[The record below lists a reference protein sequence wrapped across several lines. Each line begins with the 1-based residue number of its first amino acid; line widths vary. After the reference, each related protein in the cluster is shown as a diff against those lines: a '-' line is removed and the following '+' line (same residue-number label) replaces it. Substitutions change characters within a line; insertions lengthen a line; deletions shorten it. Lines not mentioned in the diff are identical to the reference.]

1 MFDRTPNPAPP
12 GFVHVD
18 LDGLWTLAA
27 CYGFD
32 EGDTWD
38 RDPVF
43 AFALPRMLDLFD
55 RLEIRATFFIV
66 GRDLEHPDKR
76 RLIGE
81 IAERGHELANHTR
94 SHRFGLEL
102 APEADLLEEIAG
114 AQTALTQLTG
124 RAPLGFR
131 APGYDAGPRVLAA
144 CAAAGLRYDGSALP
158 THWGPL
164 LRFMAG
170 RLRTQVRDEVFD
182 EFESDYGTPTEP
194 GAGAEGAEPISAEVL
209 RGQYGSG
216 AWGSGARGALAP
228 QWANLEVKTEAAS
241 GTNGPE
247 TDPDTDPKAT
257 PLLRLP
263 LATSPFFRLPLH
275 ASMGMILGA
284 ASVKSGLARLARV
297 GWPVTYLIHGLDAA
311 DPHEFTARL
320 PAALGKSRYFGFE
333 LEARMNFLTDVL
345 EEFKAM
351 TRHETTEDYIE
362 RIENG

>member
-1 MFDRTPNPAPP
+1 MFDRSPNPAPP

-18 LDGLWTLAA
+18 LDGLWTLAG

-38 RDPVF
+38 HDPVF
-43 AFALPRMLDLFD
+43 AFALPRMLDLFE

-66 GRDLEHPDKR
+66 GRDLDHPDKR

-81 IAERGHELANHTR
+81 IAERGHELANHSR

-102 APEADLLEEIAG
+102 LPEADLLEEIVG
-114 AQTALTQLTG
+114 AQTALMQLTG

-144 CAAAGLRYDGSALP
+144 CAAAGLKYDGSALP

-194 GAGAEGAEPISAEVL
+194 GAGAEGMQPISAEVL

-228 QWANLEVKTEAAS
+228 QWANFEVDTGEDS
-241 GTNGPE
+241 GTADPE
-247 TDPDTDPKAT
+247 IETETT
-257 PLLRLP
+257 PLLRFP

-284 ASVKSGLARLARV
+284 SSVKSGLARLAGV

-311 DPHEFTARL
+311 DPHEFTSRL
-320 PAALGKSRYFGFE
+320 PAALGKSEYFGFE
-333 LEARMNFLTDVL
+333 LENRMNFLADVL
-345 EEFKAM
+345 AEFKTM

-362 RIENG
+362 RIRSD

>member
-1 MFDRTPNPAPP
+1 MFNRSPTPTPAPP

-18 LDGLWTLAA
+18 LDGLWTLAG

-32 EGDTWD
+32 EGDTWE

-66 GRDLEHPDKR
+66 GRDLDHPDKR

-102 APEADLLEEIAG
+102 LPEADLLEEILS
-114 AQTALTQLTG
+114 AQEALTQLTG

-144 CAAAGLRYDGSALP
+144 CAAAGLKYDGSALP

-170 RLRTQVRDEVFD
+170 RLRTKVRDEVFD

-194 GAGAEGAEPISAEVL
+194 GAGGEGMEPLSAEIL

-228 QWANLEVKTEAAS
+228 QWANVDMGSEADSGGDAADAEPKT
-241 GTNGPE
+241 
-247 TDPDTDPKAT
+247 T

-284 ASVKSGLARLARV
+284 SSVKSGLARLAAL
-297 GWPVTYLIHGLDAA
+297 GWPVTYLIHGLDTA
-311 DPHEFTARL
+311 DPHEFTSRL
-320 PAALGKSRYFGFE
+320 PAALGKSRYFGFA
-333 LEARMNFLTDVL
+333 LENRMNFLTDVL
-345 EEFKAM
+345 EEFKTI

-362 RIENG
+362 RLENS